1 MWLHTNYQYCGTN
14 ELIYKT
20 EIESQMQ
27 KTNLWLP
34 GGNGGDKLGD
44 WD

>member
-1 MWLHTNYQYCGTN
+1 MWNFKYGTN
-14 ELIYKT
+14 ELICKT
-20 EIESQMQ
+20 DIELQMQ

-34 GGNGGDKLGD
+34 GGRESRGKLGD